1 MQEAFINTAVKI
13 KSSTRA
19 SASAKNEYNL
29 DRQKN
34 QEKDIFVLEK
44 NEMPAEKISL
54 SKEQKKEIKS
64 LQSKLSTYKKR
75 LQKAIEDGKEKSIKT
90 NQKNIDKI
98 TKRLSEIEKPDK
110 RQKHFT
116 EFTISLTNSKKGDYA
131 EDWSQRALDFI
142 KQEFPTLDVVSAVE
156 HRDQHSPHMHIL
168 MHSPDKPITQVLAQY
183 AGQKDT
189 KRESMK
195 DAYGYIARQFHSF
208 ANEKIAYKELQPLQK
223 GRKYVSLGQYKAK
236 GNFEAK
242 KRLQEQNNSLPALQ
256 REDQQIEER
265 LIDANIYLK
274 PQEIEE
280 YSIEV
285 FSNKGLFGKKHFVT
299 VADIERK
306 RESLHQ
312 YADKASEILD
322 ADATGVKKSIDGF
335 FKYLEENSKRSKDRQ
350 QPHFPKEPVLRI
362 NLETFKHWR
371 EEFNK
376 YLKGVDAKV
385 KELVEKFKGDQRKIK
400 EKIDKHPET
409 IKQRK
414 EQEAKRQK
422 SIEKIKHELRRKS
435 KQKQYRGR

>member
-1 MQEAFINTAVKI
+1 MSLQEAFINTAVKI

-195 DAYGYIARQFHSF
+195 EAYGYIARQFHSF
-208 ANEKIAYKELQPLQK
+208 ANEKIAYKELKPLQK

-242 KRLQEQNNSLPALQ
+242 KRLQEQNNSLPALKA
-256 REDQQIEER
+256 EKQQLDKR
-265 LIDANIYLK
+265 LVDANIYLK
-274 PQEIEE
+274 PQEIGD
-280 YSIEV
+280 YSLEV
-285 FSNKGLFGKKHFVT
+285 HTSKGLLGEKHFIT
-299 VADIERK
+299 QSDIDRK
-306 RESLHQ
+306 KDSLLE
-312 YADKASEILD
+312 YADKAGEILD
-322 ADATGVKKSIDGF
+322 TDASSVKQTVGEW
-335 FKYLEENSKRSKDRQ
+335 FKALEDNSKKTKDRQ
-350 QPHFPKEPVLRI
+350 QPHFKKEPVLKI
-362 NLETFKHWR
+362 KLDYFKNWKK
-371 EEFNK
+371 EFNE
-376 YLKGVDAKV
+376 YLKALDKNV
-385 KELVEKFKGDQRKIK
+385 RKMIDKLK
-400 EKIDKHPET
+400 EKQIETKDKVYNHPDS

-414 EQEAKRQK
+414 LEAVKKQGQEVKRQ
-422 SIEKIKHELRRKS
+422 EKNQTKRKGMS
-435 KQKQYRGR
+435 R

>member
-98 TKRLSEIEKPDK
+98 TKQLSEIEKSDK

-195 DAYGYIARQFHSF
+195 EAYGYIARKFHSF
-208 ANEKIAYKELQPLQK
+208 ANEKIAYKELKPLQK

-256 REDQQIEER
+256 REEQQIEKR
-265 LIDANIYLK
+265 LIDANIHLK
-274 PQEIEE
+274 EQKIGEH
-280 YSIEV
+280 SIEV
-285 FSNKGLFGKKHFVT
+285 FSTKGLLGFGDKHFVT

-322 ADATGVKKSIDGF
+322 ADATGVKKNIDGF
-335 FKYLEENSKRSKDRQ
+335 FEYLKENSKEGKDRQ

-376 YLKGVDAKV
+376 YLKDIDGKV
-385 KELVEKFKGDQRKIK
+385 KELVGKFKDQQQKIR
-400 EKIDKHPET
+400 EKIDRHPET

-414 EQEAKRQK
+414 EQEAKRQE
-422 SIEKIKHELRRKS
+422 SIQKIKTKS
-435 KQKQYRGR
+435 RTSKQYRGR

>member
-19 SASAKNEYNL
+19 SAAAKNEYNL

-98 TKRLSEIEKPDK
+98 TKQLSKIEKSDK

-131 EDWSQRALDFI
+131 EDWSKRALDFI

-195 DAYGYIARQFHSF
+195 EAYGYIARQFHSF
-208 ANEKIAYKELQPLQK
+208 ANEKIAYKELKPLQK

-256 REDQQIEER
+256 REDQQIEKK
-265 LIDANIYLK
+265 LIDANIWLK
-274 PQEIEE
+274 PQKIGEH
-280 YSIEV
+280 SIEV
-285 FSNKGLFGKKHFVT
+285 FNSKGLLGFGEKHFVT

-322 ADATGVKKSIDGF
+322 ADATGVKKNIDGF
-335 FKYLEENSKRSKDRQ
+335 FKHLEKNSKKGKDRQ
-350 QPHFPKEPVLRI
+350 QPHFPKEPVLKI
-362 NLETFKHWR
+362 DLETFKHWR

-376 YLKGVDAKV
+376 YLKEIDGKV
-385 KELVEKFKGDQRKIK
+385 KELVGKLKGKQ
-400 EKIDKHPET
+400 EKIREKISRHPET
-409 IKQRK
+409 IKLRK
-414 EQEAKRQK
+414 EQEAKRQE
-422 SIEKIKHELRRKS
+422 SLQKIKTKS
-435 KQKQYRGR
+435 RTSKQYRGR